1 MLKIIGIA
9 ITLSFLSG
17 CAGGLKAV
25 SMDQSEQI
33 SVNYNDGFG
42 TREIDAISSS
52 GERFIGTLI
61 WIKDP
66 GSSGRYRGAVI
77 GDKGRTLSVEL
88 ECNTFTTKCVGTA
101 KASTGQMFSIY

>member
-1 MLKIIGIA
+1 MHKIIGIV
-9 ITLSFLSG
+9 ITLIFLAG
-17 CAGGLKAV
+17 CSGGLKAV

-33 SVNYNDGFG
+33 AFNYNDGFG
-42 TREIDAISSS
+42 TREVNAISSS
-52 GERFIGTLI
+52 GERFVGTLI
-61 WIKDP
+61 WIKDL
-66 GSSGRYRGAVI
+66 GSSGRYRGSVI